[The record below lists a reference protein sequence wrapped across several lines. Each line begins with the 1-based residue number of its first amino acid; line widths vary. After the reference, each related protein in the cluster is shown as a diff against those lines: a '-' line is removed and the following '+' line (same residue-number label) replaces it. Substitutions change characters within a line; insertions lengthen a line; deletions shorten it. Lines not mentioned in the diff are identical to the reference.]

1 MAARTAL
8 LGALAC
14 AFLSHALA
22 FSSFSPVAYPRPLF
36 LQRHEGKPTCNR
48 LAAEPRLRSTLR
60 PLRCESTKSGVR
72 AQMTDLLRLEAELEE
87 AVLLENYSEAAALRD
102 KIANLRTDSSLSVL
116 AVNEAF
122 YKAFRNG
129 DSEAMD
135 KVWHRGDGDDK
146 MVTCSHPGMPP
157 LIGREAVMEGWNAIL
172 AGGPPQIQADDIH
185 VAVHGDAAWVC
196 CREDLGGASCSA
208 TNIFVRNTQGTWG
221 LAHHAATPVMGLF

>member
-135 KVWHRGDGDDK
+135 KVLSSCRLLTLILVQERRCFERNAHPKTSGWTGVGRVDMGKFIKRGTTSGT
-146 MVTCSHPGMPP
+146 VRVLTSSN
-157 LIGREAVMEGWNAIL
+157 L
-172 AGGPPQIQADDIH
+172 
-185 VAVHGDAAWVC
+185 
-196 CREDLGGASCSA
+196 CRQRC
-208 TNIFVRNTQGTWG
+208 
-221 LAHHAATPVMGLF
+221 